1 MIMEIQVLP
10 TPAGTATDTYAH
22 VDAAIGVIAASGLPY
37 EVGPL
42 GTSVEGTADEL
53 WFLARAVH
61 ESTLVAG
68 AASVVT
74 ILKVADAAQAP
85 PTIAGLVDKHR
96 AAP

>member
-10 TPAGTATDTYAH
+10 SPAGTATDTYAH
-22 VDAAIGVIAASGLPY
+22 VDVAIGVVAASGLHY

-42 GTSVEGTADEL
+42 GTSVEGSPDEL

-61 ESTLVAG
+61 ESTLAAG

-74 ILKVADAAQAP
+74 ILKLADASHAP
-85 PTIAGLVDKHR
+85 PTITGLVAKHR
-96 AAP
+96 GAR